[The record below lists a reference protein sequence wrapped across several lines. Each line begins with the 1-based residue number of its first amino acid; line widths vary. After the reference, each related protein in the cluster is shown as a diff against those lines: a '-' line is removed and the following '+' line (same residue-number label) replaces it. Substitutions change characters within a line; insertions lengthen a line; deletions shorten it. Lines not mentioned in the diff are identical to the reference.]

1 MKKIIAVVLCVVLA
15 LACVGM
21 TSCGDAADKQS
32 VDAIKKQVNLLCIQT
47 LNSLLLNIWMVLK

>member
-32 VDAIKKQVNLLCIQT
+32 VDAVKKAGKDKIYKNR
-47 LNSLLLNIWMVLK
+47 